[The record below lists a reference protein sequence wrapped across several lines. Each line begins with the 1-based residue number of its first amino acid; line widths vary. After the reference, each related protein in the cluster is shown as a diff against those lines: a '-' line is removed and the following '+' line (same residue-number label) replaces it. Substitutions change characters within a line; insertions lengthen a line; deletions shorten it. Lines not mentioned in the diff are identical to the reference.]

1 MKTKTITKTGEQM
14 INKNTIDKQIV
25 NQWPCKKLKEELK
38 FFKIKVIKKE
48 KDLFLPKGH
57 FDLTVR
63 GTQENMKQFL
73 EQNN

>member
-1 MKTKTITKTGEQM
+1 MKTKTITKKGEQ
-14 INKNTIDKQIV
+14 IKQIV

-38 FFKIKVIKKE
+38 LFKIKVIKKE

-63 GTQENMKQFL
+63 GTQENMKQFI
-73 EQNN
+73 EQNQ

>member
-1 MKTKTITKTGEQM
+1 MA
-14 INKNTIDKQIV
+14 
-25 NQWPCKKLKEELK
+25 
-38 FFKIKVIKKE
+38 IKVIKKE

-63 GTQENMKQFL
+63 GSQENMKQFL

>member
-14 INKNTIDKQIV
+14 INTNIIDKQIV

-38 FFKIKVIKKE
+38 LFKIKVIKKE

-63 GTQENMKQFL
+63 GTKENMKQFID
-73 EQNN
+73 QNN